1 MVSVADGE
9 TLLNLQEG
17 TEITGISRPSI
28 YVRIR
33 SGNFP
38 TPLKVGR
45 NIKWRVSQIDE
56 WIATLPEAK
65 SLR

>member
-9 TLLNLQEG
+9 KLLNLQEV